1 MAGSRCTGFAV
12 RTQPLGNSAFEEFGI
27 RRRRSKSV
35 PRLLPLE
42 DEKGSTESL
51 ARWERGIRLLDE
63 LHSVTNQPDDLPRV
77 A

>member
-1 MAGSRCTGFAV
+1 M

-51 ARWERGIRLLDE
+51 ARWERASGYSMSYILLP
-63 LHSVTNQPDDLPRV
+63 TNQMTCPAWPSEV
-77 A
+77 AL